1 MIMRGIT
8 RYIEDL
14 VRSRRPRRFQ
24 ATGEDTDLAR
34 VAIALRTARPGSGA
48 PAEDFV
54 TALHKKLAAELDPP
68 APPRAIAGRRA
79 LLRVAAVAGAM
90 ATGAGIDNVLTRT
103 TAPASSAAGT
113 LTPSHGTWLTVA
125 ASADLPDGT
134 VRSFT
139 ADALTGFIERADG
152 QLRAVSGI
160 CTHQGCRLALAA
172 DAAKLVCP
180 CHGATFGLDGAVLNH
195 VFPVPLAALP
205 QLEVREIDG
214 TVQVCAPASTGPAS
228 PRTS

>member
-1 MIMRGIT
+1 MRGIT

-14 VRSRRPRRFQ
+14 VRSRRPRRFRT
-24 ATGEDTDLAR
+24 TGEDTDLAR
-34 VAIALRTARPGSGA
+34 VAITLRAARPGSGA

-54 TALHKKLAAELDPP
+54 TGLHKKLAAELDPP
-68 APPRAIAGRRA
+68 APRRVVGGRRA
-79 LLRVAAVAGAM
+79 LLRVAAVVGAA

-103 TAPASSAAGT
+103 ASPAPSAAGT
-113 LTPSHGTWLTVA
+113 LTPSHGTWRTVA

-134 VRSFT
+134 ARGFT
-139 ADALTGFIERADG
+139 TDTLTGFIERADG

-172 DAAKLVCP
+172 AAAKLVCP

-195 VFPVPLAALP
+195 KFPLPLAALP
-205 QLEVREIDG
+205 RLEVREVHG
-214 TVQVCAPASTGPAS
+214 TVQVYVPVQTGGAL
-228 PRTS
+228 T

>member
-1 MIMRGIT
+1 MRDIT
-8 RYIEDL
+8 RYTEDL
-14 VRSRRPRRFQ
+14 VRSRRPRRFR
-24 ATGEDTDLAR
+24 ATAEDTDLAR
-34 VAIALRTARPGSGA
+34 VAIALRIARPGSGA

-68 APPRAIAGRRA
+68 VPRRAIAGRRA
-79 LLRVAAVAGAM
+79 LLRVAAVVGAM

-103 TAPASSAAGT
+103 AAPASSASGAP
-113 LTPSHGTWLTVA
+113 TPSRGTWLTVA
-125 ASADLPDGT
+125 SSADLPDGT

-139 ADALTGFIERADG
+139 AGALTGFIERADG

-195 VFPVPLAALP
+195 LFPGPLAALP
-205 QLEVREIDG
+205 QLEVREIGG
-214 TVQVCAPASTGPAS
+214 TVQVSAPTPS
-228 PRTS
+228 RTRVPGAE